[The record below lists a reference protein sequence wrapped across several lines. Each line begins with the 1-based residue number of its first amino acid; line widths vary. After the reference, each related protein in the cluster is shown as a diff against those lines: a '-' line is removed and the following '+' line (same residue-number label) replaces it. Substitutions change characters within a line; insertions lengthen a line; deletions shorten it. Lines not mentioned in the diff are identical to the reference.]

1 VSFIKPHWPYIVP
14 APYHDMFGPNN
25 VPAARRHATERS
37 DPHPVYGAFMNN
49 KIAQAFQRDE
59 VREKVIP
66 AYMGLIKQCDDQ
78 LGRLLDH
85 LEATG
90 RMEDTM
96 IVVTSDHGDYLGDH
110 WLGEKDLFH
119 EPSVKIPLIIYD
131 PRREADATRGTTCD
145 ALVESIDLA
154 ATFVEAGGGT
164 VPGHIIE
171 GRSLMPW
178 LHGVTPENWR
188 DFVISEYDYSV
199 TPMRTALG
207 VSADDA
213 RLFMVYDGRYKLIHA
228 EGGFRPMLFDT
239 LNDPDEFFDLGG
251 KPGHEA
257 VLAELYEKLARWGRR
272 NAQRVTRSDEDIEAM
287 RGASARKGIL
297 PFLVDGS
304 EVPEELTSKYRGP
317 ARQIHLE
324 TEQGDHD

>member
-1 VSFIKPHWPYIVP
+1 
-14 APYHDMFGPNN
+14 
-25 VPAARRHATERS
+25 
-37 DPHPVYGAFMNN
+37 
-49 KIAQAFQRDE
+49 
-59 VREKVIP
+59 
-66 AYMGLIKQCDDQ
+66 
-78 LGRLLDH
+78 
-85 LEATG
+85 
-90 RMEDTM
+90 
-96 IVVTSDHGDYLGDH
+96 
-110 WLGEKDLFH
+110 
-119 EPSVKIPLIIYD
+119 
-131 PRREADATRGTTCD
+131 
-145 ALVESIDLA
+145 
-154 ATFVEAGGGT
+154 
-164 VPGHIIE
+164 
-171 GRSLMPW
+171 
-178 LHGVTPENWR
+178 VTPENWR